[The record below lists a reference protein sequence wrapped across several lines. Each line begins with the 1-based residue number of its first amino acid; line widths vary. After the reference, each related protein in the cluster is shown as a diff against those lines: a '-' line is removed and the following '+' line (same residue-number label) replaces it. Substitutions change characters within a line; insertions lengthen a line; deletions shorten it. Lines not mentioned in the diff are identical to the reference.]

1 MITLRVV
8 ILVNLIA
15 LFISVVGSLFGLMVC
30 AFLYEKVTKRGIKL
44 KNTGES
50 EPSLIYLNEYLEIQ
64 GSRIDNLEDELY
76 TLREYLKEIKEY
88 VGMVEND

>member
-1 MITLRVV
+1 MITSKVV
-8 ILVNLIA
+8 TLVNLIT
-15 LFISVVGSLFGLMVC
+15 LLVSIVGSLLGLMVC
-30 AFLYEKVTKRGIKL
+30 AFLYEKITKHGIKL

-88 VGMVEND
+88 VGMV